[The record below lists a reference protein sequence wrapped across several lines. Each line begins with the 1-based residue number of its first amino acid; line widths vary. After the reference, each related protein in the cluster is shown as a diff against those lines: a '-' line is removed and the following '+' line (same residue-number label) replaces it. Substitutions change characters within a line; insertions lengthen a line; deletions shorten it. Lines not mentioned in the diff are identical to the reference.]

1 MKSACFRLAV
11 LGLSAVIA
19 TANPVSALGAEK
31 AKEFAGF
38 GVLRAPSAETV
49 KAQAQEWF
57 KNAGKT
63 DEASQQAFNAIWAD
77 ADRPLLDKV
86 TDTFVLG
93 SPDAAKLMAEAR
105 NVAAPAP
112 KEVPT
117 TLRDMKANTFYRAN
131 LALAYAKALSNRR
144 VYEEALDS
152 LKTVKAEQVVDPAT
166 FFFHKAVCEH
176 GLIKKDE
183 ATKTITRL
191 LDDVADAPERYKM
204 VAALMFFDM
213 QGWKEKLD
221 LGHIGRL
228 MGNVERRLDLARG
241 GAETQ
246 KIEREVIHRL
256 DELIKQLEKQG
267 GGGAGAGSGP
277 PNGGACPGGAG
288 GSQPGNS
295 PGNTN
300 QPSAPQQDS
309 MGGTNGGPGNVDLKE
324 LKNKIESWGKL
335 PEKERA
341 AAMQDLIKSLP
352 AANQKQIEEYYKA
365 ITRNEPK

>member
-1 MKSACFRLAV
+1 MKSACVRLAIF
-11 LGLSAVIA
+11 GLSAVL
-19 TANPVSALGAEK
+19 TVGNPVSALGAEK

-49 KAQAQEWF
+49 KAQAQEWL
-57 KNAGKT
+57 KSAGKT
-63 DEASQQAFNAIWAD
+63 DAASQQAFNQIWAQEE
-77 ADRPLLDKV
+77 RTVLDKL

-93 SPDAAKLMAEAR
+93 NADAAKIMTDAR
-105 NVAAPAP
+105 NLNANAP
-112 KEVPT
+112 KEVPAV
-117 TLRDMKANTFYRAN
+117 LRDAKAAPFFRAN
-131 LALAYAKALSNRR
+131 LALAYGKALSNRR

-166 FFFHKAVCEH
+166 LFFHKAVCEH
-176 GLIKKDE
+176 ALIKKDE
-183 ATKTITRL
+183 ATKSITRL

-204 VAALMFFDM
+204 VATLMFFDM
-213 QGWKEKLD
+213 QAWKEKLD

-228 MGNVERRLDLARG
+228 MGNVERRLELARG
-241 GAETQ
+241 GPETQ

-267 GGGAGAGSGP
+267 GGGGGGGGP
-277 PNGGACPGGAG
+277 PNGGACPGGG
-288 GSQPGNS
+288 SGSQPGNQ

-300 QPSAPQQDS
+300 QPSSPQQDS

-335 PEKERA
+335 PEKDRA
-341 AAMQDLIKSLP
+341 AAMQDLIKNLP
-352 AANQKQIEEYYKA
+352 VANRQQIEEYYKA
-365 ITRNEPK
+365 ITRSQEPK